1 MKKIFI
7 TGLAGMLGS
16 NIAYELRNDY
26 LLSGVDLIK
35 VNMDKVASYDFD
47 ALDYEKLL
55 LCLNEINPDVII
67 HTAAAVNVDKC
78 EMEPDYAK
86 KLNVKMTENVCKA
99 AEEVGARV
107 IYISTD
113 AVFDGQSKHLY
124 SETDFENPINTY
136 GKTKLE
142 GENIVRKNSRNLILR
157 TNIYGFNIQNKNSFG
172 EWIYT
177 SLFEGKELSMFTD
190 IDFSPILVNELA
202 KVINVMIKKDVSG
215 LYHVCGSGCISKYD
229 FGCELKRTFK
239 IDSGKVNKT
248 TSDSFSFKAKRAK
261 HMGMSNRNIC
271 NLLNMKISTPVES
284 IEKFYGMYRNG
295 FKEELIRFGGI
306 QYGD

>member
-7 TGLAGMLGS
+7 TGLAGMLGC
-16 NIAYELRNDY
+16 NIAYELKYDY
-26 LLSGVDLIK
+26 LLSGVDLLR
-35 VNMDKVASYDFD
+35 VNMDGVNSYDFD
-47 ALDYEKLL
+47 ALDYKKMLG
-55 LCLNEINPDVII
+55 CLERVRPDIII

-177 SLFEGKELSMFTD
+177 SLLEDKELQMFTD
-190 IDFSPILVNELA
+190 IDFSPILVNDLA
-202 KVINVMIKKDVSG
+202 EIIDLSIKKDISG
-215 LYHVCGSGCISKYD
+215 LYHACGTGCISKYD
-229 FGCELKRTFK
+229 FGCNLKEIFK
-239 IDSGKVNKT
+239 ISTGKITESN
-248 TSDSFSFKAKRAK
+248 SENFSFKAKRAK
-261 HMGMSNRNIC
+261 HMGMDNK
-271 NLLNMKISTPVES
+271 NLCAELSCEVRTPIES
-284 IEKFYGMYRNG
+284 IKEFYRLYKKGY
-295 FKEELIRFGGI
+295 KEELIKFGGI
-306 QYGD
+306 NE

>member
-7 TGLAGMLGS
+7 TGLAGMLGC
-16 NIAYELRNDY
+16 NVAYELKNDY
-26 LLSGVDLIK
+26 SLSGVDLFR
-35 VNMDKVASYDFD
+35 VNMDGVNSYDFD
-47 ALDYEKLL
+47 ILDYKKMLG
-55 LCLNEINPDVII
+55 CLERVRPDIII

-99 AEEVGARV
+99 AEEVDARV

-124 SETDFENPINTY
+124 SETDFADPINIY

-142 GENIVRKNSRNLILR
+142 GENIVRKNRRNLILR

-177 SLFEGKELSMFTD
+177 NLLKNKKINMFTD
-190 IDFSPILVNELA
+190 IDFSPILVNDLA
-202 KVINVMIKKDVSG
+202 KVIGILIERDISG
-215 LYHVCGSGCISKYD
+215 IYHVCGTGYISKYD
-229 FGCELKRTFK
+229 FGCALKRIFK
-239 IDSGKVNKT
+239 INYGEINKAI
-248 TSDSFSFKAKRAK
+248 SDSFSFKAKRSK
-261 HMGMSNRNIC
+261 HMGMSNEKIC
-271 NLLNMKISTPVES
+271 DLLDYRLRTPVES
-284 IEKFYGMYRNG
+284 IEEFYDMYISG
-295 FKEELIRFGGI
+295 FKEELIKFGGI
-306 QYGD
+306 EYAD